1 MRILRGGNVTLAVR
15 NGASRRQSQRN
26 SIDHTGNRTYSRIL
40 AYRQGNKKLSS
51 QNISSG
57 DTNTDL
63 KDAMYKDITCN
74 AAKEVSKYA
83 EKLTETEENSI
94 FKQGKKSNNTKEIIK
109 NVSDFVKNY
118 NNMVSC
124 MSKFN
129 PSDNSRE
136 LQFISNCAEKE
147 TKALSKV
154 GITVLK
160 GGKLTVDPRVL
171 SKADIE
177 DLEKVFNGNSSFC
190 GKILEK
196 SIQIEEKNN
205 SNSMKN
211 RNTIS
216 KQYFDFSI

>member
-1 MRILRGGNVTLAVR
+1 MRILRGGNVTIAAR
-15 NGASRRQSQRN
+15 NGASRRQNQRN
-26 SIDHTGNRTYSRIL
+26 SVNHTGNRTYSRIL
-40 AYRQGNKKLSS
+40 AYRQGNKKLSAK
-51 QNISSG
+51 NISS

-63 KDAMYKDITCN
+63 KNEMYKDITYN
-74 AAKEVSKYA
+74 AAKGVKKYA

-94 FKQGKKSNNTKEIIK
+94 FEQGKKSNNTKEIIK
-109 NVSDFVKNY
+109 NVSDFIKNY

-129 PSDNSRE
+129 LSENSRE
-136 LQFISNCAEKE
+136 LQFLSNCAEKE
-147 TKALSKV
+147 KTALSTV

-171 SKADIE
+171 SKANIE
-177 DLEKVFNGNSSFC
+177 DLEKIFNGNASFC
-190 GKILEK
+190 GQILEK

-216 KQYFDFSI
+216 KRYFDFSI